1 MILPAILD
9 PFAKG
14 AAPAVMTRLALDW
27 MIEGSS
33 INRLLEGAAEGQYD
47 REFLLSHFVEV
58 LGDVACGF
66 RPSPRAA
73 FLRRQLQGIASIRA
87 FYAKLAR
94 MELPVSEAIV
104 RETGA
109 RARRLVEAAG
119 GLIGEPIPGYAAR
132 IIDGNIL
139 TGTDH
144 RIEVTRGTRSAALPG
159 MSLAIYEPAS
169 GVVREVILEENAHAQ
184 ERSLFDRIA
193 IAAGQLWI
201 MDRNFCVRSLLDR
214 IATAG
219 AHFLARWHSSAL
231 PYEEL
236 EPLRSVGRVPGGE
249 VFEQMIRADGPR
261 GEAGLAR
268 LRRIVLRLD
277 EPTRDGEAEI
287 ALITDLPPEV
297 SAEAC
302 CRAYRGRWAIE
313 RHFQRLTDLLHCEV
327 PTLGYP
333 RAALFAFC
341 MSVVAGNALAILLGN
356 LRAAHGEDL
365 TAELSEHALVQ
376 DIAEVYPGMMIA
388 APPPLW
394 PSPSGLATAE
404 LVGLLRELAANV
416 PVHRM
421 LRSPRGPKRKKKPA
435 TSGRR
440 IHHVATKK
448 LLDEARGLG
457 PPAKPKR
464 RRTKG

>member
-1 MILPAILD
+1 MKLPAILD

-14 AAPAVMTRLALDW
+14 AAPAVMMRLALDW
-27 MIEGSS
+27 ILERTS
-33 INRLLEGAAEGQYD
+33 INRLLEGVGEGQYD
-47 REFLLSHFVEV
+47 REFLLAHFVAV

-66 RPSPRAA
+66 RSSVRSA
-73 FLRRQLQGIASIRA
+73 FLKRQLQEVASLRA

-94 MELPVSEAIV
+94 MELAVSEAVV
-104 RETGA
+104 REAADQA
-109 RARRLVEAAG
+109 RELIEAAG
-119 GLIGEPIPGYAAR
+119 GLKDEPIPGYAAR

-144 RIEVTRGTRSAALPG
+144 RVEATRGTRSAVLPG
-159 MSLAIYEPAS
+159 MSLAVYEPAS

-193 IAAGQLWI
+193 VAAGQLWI

-214 IATAG
+214 IVAAD
-219 AHFLARWHSSAL
+219 AFFLVRWHSSAL
-231 PYEEL
+231 PYQEL
-236 EPLRSVGRVPGGE
+236 EPLRSVGRVAGGTA
-249 VFEQMIRADGPR
+249 FEQTIRADGPR
-261 GEAGLAR
+261 AEAGLTR

-277 EPTRDGEAEI
+277 EPSRNGETEI
-287 ALITDLPPEV
+287 VLITNMPATA
-297 SAEAC
+297 SAEDC
-302 CRAYRGRWAIE
+302 CRTYRERWKIE

-341 MSVVAGNALAILLGN
+341 MSVVAGDALAVLLGS
-356 LRAAHGEDL
+356 LRVAHGEDL
-365 TAELSEHALVQ
+365 TTELSEHALVRE
-376 DIAEVYPGMMIA
+376 IAEVHPGMMIA
-388 APPPLW
+388 APPELW
-394 PSPSGLATAE
+394 PSPNGLATAE
-404 LVGLLRELAANV
+404 LAGLLNELAANV

-440 IHHVATKK
+440 IHHLATKK
-448 LLDEARGLG
+448 LLDQARNLS

-464 RRTKG
+464 NRTKG